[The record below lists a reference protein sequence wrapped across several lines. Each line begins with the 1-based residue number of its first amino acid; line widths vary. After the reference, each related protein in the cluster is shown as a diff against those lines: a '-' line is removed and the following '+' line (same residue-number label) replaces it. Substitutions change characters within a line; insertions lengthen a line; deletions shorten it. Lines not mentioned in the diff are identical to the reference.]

1 MSFLIGIIIVV
12 TAFLALYWVFYGQR
26 KYNEM
31 VLPKKDAEL
40 KAVIFDM
47 DGVILD
53 SFDAW
58 FNVVNLARKELK
70 LKNISKEEFRNEA
83 WGTSVQADVKKYYQ
97 NKSVEEISALY
108 KRLMLESIGKTRLMP
123 GVAEAIQAV
132 RKKGIKTGLV
142 TNSFQS
148 VVSKALEFHKINGC
162 FDAVVTADE
171 VERVKPYPDPLIKI
185 CEKLGIMPQETIYV
199 GDTKFDY
206 KAGKAAGCAVVGLNT
221 EGDLMI
227 GKLSDLLE
235 LV

>member
-1 MSFLIGIIIVV
+1 MSILLGIIIVV
-12 TAFLALYWVFYGQR
+12 TGLLALYWIFYGQR

-70 LKNISKEEFRNEA
+70 LKSISKEEFRNNA
-83 WGTSVQADVKKYYQ
+83 WGTSVQADVKKYYK
-97 NKSVEEISALY
+97 NKSIKEISALY
-108 KRLMLESIGKTRLMP
+108 KRLMLKSIGKTRIMP
-123 GVAEAIQAV
+123 DAIHIIQAV

-142 TNSFQS
+142 TNSFKS
-148 VVSKALEFHKINGC
+148 IVSKALEFHKINGY
-162 FDAVVTADE
+162 FDAVVTADD
-171 VERVKPYPDPLIKI
+171 VDRVKPYPDPLVKI

-199 GDTKFDY
+199 GDTKTDY
-206 KAGKAAGCAVVGLNT
+206 KAGKSAGCMVVGLNT
-221 EGDLMI
+221 KGDLVI
-227 GKLSDLLE
+227 GQLSDLRQLI
-235 LV
+235 